1 MENKK
6 SSNNLIIFGIT
17 GIIGIASILFLTSAN
32 TNVTN
37 IKNTNIKNTNI
48 YSEES
53 NIYQDKQIYNLIL
66 ETKIESKYYDKMYKI
81 LTEESELEKDPYNRK
96 LSSKTVKIFCQIAKY
111 HGVKLDTQIDS
122 KTFDFLY
129 KELVK
134 LQLELYKNDEP
145 RYKF

>member
-6 SSNNLIIFGIT
+6 SFNNLIIFGIT
-17 GIIGIASILFLTSAN
+17 GIIGIVSILFLTSAN
-32 TNVTN
+32 IN
-37 IKNTNIKNTNI
+37 NTNI

-66 ETKIESKYYDKMYKI
+66 ETKIEPKYYDKMYKI
-81 LTEESELEKDPYNRK
+81 LTEESELENDPYNRK
-96 LSSKTVKIFCQIAKY
+96 LNSNTVKIFCQIAKY

-134 LQLELYKNDEP
+134 LQLELYKI
-145 RYKF
+145 R

>member
-17 GIIGIASILFLTSAN
+17 GIIGIVGLLLFTSTN
-32 TNVTN
+32 TN
-37 IKNTNIKNTNI
+37 NTII
-48 YSEES
+48 EDEES

-66 ETKIESKYYDKMYKI
+66 KTKIEPDYYDKIYKI
-81 LTEESELEKDPYNRK
+81 LTIESELENDPYNRK
-96 LSSKTVKIFCQIAKY
+96 LCSKTVKLFSQIAKY
-111 HGVKLDTQIDS
+111 HAVKLDTQIDS

-134 LQLELYKNDEP
+134 LQLELYKND
-145 RYKF
+145 

>member
-17 GIIGIASILFLTSAN
+17 GIIGIVGLLLFTSTN
-32 TNVTN
+32 TN
-37 IKNTNIKNTNI
+37 NTII
-48 YSEES
+48 EDEES

-66 ETKIESKYYDKMYKI
+66 KIKIEPDYYDKIYKI
-81 LTEESELEKDPYNRK
+81 LTIESELEKDPYNRK
-96 LSSKTVKIFCQIAKY
+96 LSSKTVKTFSQIAKY

-134 LQLELYKNDEP
+134 FQLELYKN
-145 RYKF
+145 R

>member
-17 GIIGIASILFLTSAN
+17 GIIGIVGLLLLTSTN
-32 TNVTN
+32 TN
-37 IKNTNIKNTNI
+37 NTII
-48 YSEES
+48 EDEES

-66 ETKIESKYYDKMYKI
+66 KIKIEPDYYDKIYKI
-81 LTEESELEKDPYNRK
+81 LTIESELEKDPYNRK
-96 LSSKTVKIFCQIAKY
+96 LSSKTVKTFSQIAKY

-134 LQLELYKNDEP
+134 FQLELYKN
-145 RYKF
+145 R

>member
-17 GIIGIASILFLTSAN
+17 GIIGIVGLLLFTSTN
-32 TNVTN
+32 TN
-37 IKNTNIKNTNI
+37 NTII
-48 YSEES
+48 EDEES

-66 ETKIESKYYDKMYKI
+66 KIKIEPDYYDKIYKI
-81 LTEESELEKDPYNRK
+81 LTIESELEKDPYNRK
-96 LSSKTVKIFCQIAKY
+96 LSSKTVKTFSQIAKY

-134 LQLELYKNDEP
+134 FQLELYKI
-145 RYKF
+145 R

>member
-17 GIIGIASILFLTSAN
+17 GIIGIVGLLLLTSTN
-32 TNVTN
+32 TN
-37 IKNTNIKNTNI
+37 NTII
-48 YSEES
+48 EDEEP

-66 ETKIESKYYDKMYKI
+66 KTKIEPDYYDKIYKI
-81 LTEESELEKDPYNRK
+81 LTIESELEKDPYNRK
-96 LSSKTVKIFCQIAKY
+96 LSSKTVKTFSKIAKY

-134 LQLELYKNDEP
+134 FQLELYKI
-145 RYKF
+145 R

>member
-17 GIIGIASILFLTSAN
+17 GIIGIVGLLLFTSTN
-32 TNVTN
+32 TN
-37 IKNTNIKNTNI
+37 NTII
-48 YSEES
+48 EDEES

-66 ETKIESKYYDKMYKI
+66 KTKIEPDYYDKIYKI
-81 LTEESELEKDPYNRK
+81 LTIESELEKDPYNRK
-96 LSSKTVKIFCQIAKY
+96 LSSKTVKTFSQIAKY

-134 LQLELYKNDEP
+134 FQLELYKNS
-145 RYKF
+145 